1 MALLKVNWHPT
12 HKELR
17 SFGTIALIA
26 TVLISVLLYAI
37 KGLGPRWILPISAL
51 GLIIFVA
58 SRISIKLTRIIYL
71 GLTMLTLPIGF
82 AISFVLLA
90 AFYYIVIT
98 PIGLVFRLVRRD
110 PLCRR
115 FDNITKSYWLRR
127 KPAETIDRYFR
138 QF

>member
-17 SFGTIALIA
+17 SFGNIALIA

-37 KGLGPRWILPISAL
+37 KGLGPRWTLPISAV

-71 GLTMLTLPIGF
+71 GLTMLTLPIGL
-82 AISFVLLA
+82 AISFILLA
-90 AFYYIVIT
+90 AFYYMVIT
-98 PIGLVFRLVRRD
+98 PIGLVFRLIRRD
-110 PLCRR
+110 PLYRR
-115 FDNITKSYWLRR
+115 FNNTTDSYWLSRPPT
-127 KPAETIDRYFR
+127 KTLDRYFR

>member
-17 SFGTIALIA
+17 SFGKVALIA
-26 TVLISVLLYAI
+26 TVLISVLLWGI
-37 KGLGPRWILPISAL
+37 KGLGLQWTLPISAV

-58 SRISIKLTRIIYL
+58 SRVSIKLTRLIYL
-71 GLTMLTLPIGF
+71 GLTMLTMPIGLVV
-82 AISFVLLA
+82 SFILLA
-90 AFYYIVIT
+90 AFYYMVIT
-98 PIGLVFRLVRRD
+98 PIGLVFRLMHRD

-115 FDNITKSYWLRR
+115 FDNTTESYWLPRPPIR
-127 KPAETIDRYFR
+127 GLNRYFR

>member
-12 HKELR
+12 DKELR
-17 SFGTIALIA
+17 SFGNIALIA

-37 KGLGPRWILPISAL
+37 KGLGLRWTLPIPAV
-51 GLIIFVA
+51 GLIIFVTG
-58 SRISIKLTRIIYL
+58 RVSIKLTRTIYL
-71 GLTMLTLPIGF
+71 GLTMLTLPIGL

-90 AFYYIVIT
+90 ALYYLVIT
-98 PIGLVFRLVRRD
+98 PIGLFFRLIRRD

-115 FDNITKSYWLRR
+115 FDNAAESYWLRR
-127 KPAETIDRYFR
+127 RPTGNIERYFR